1 MDTNILVD
9 DPDALMKFE
18 ENDVAIV
25 DVTLDE
31 LDGLK
36 KAANESGFGARKAI
50 RNINTLFHI
59 SQTPGGGRFLIL
71 SGKTRIFI
79 RMMPS

>member
-1 MDTNILVD
+1 MPKCFVLDTNILVD

-31 LDGLK
+31 LDGDIVK
-36 KAANESGFGARKAI
+36 
-50 RNINTLFHI
+50 I
-59 SQTPGGGRFLIL
+59 S
-71 SGKTRIFI
+71 
-79 RMMPS
+79 

>member
-1 MDTNILVD
+1 MPKCFVLDTNILVD

-50 RNINTLFHI
+50 RNINTLFI
-59 SQTPGGGRFLIL
+59 SVRHLEVEDF
-71 SGKTRIFI
+71 
-79 RMMPS
+79 